1 VTQVVH
7 VVDDHA
13 AIRRSLALLLGAAG
27 HAVVLHESG
36 DALLAA
42 VEDPSLAPGC
52 IILDVRMP
60 GRDGLAVMELLA
72 RQNSPLPVIVV
83 TGHADVA
90 LAVRAMRAGAHD
102 FIEKPYSEQRILGA
116 VEEALAAGR
125 VAVDEQARMAAA
137 GARIAS
143 LTPREGEV
151 LEALVEGQSNKGTAA
166 RLGISPRTVEV
177 HRANLME
184 KLSVRSLPE
193 AVRIYLAAGVP
204 RSG

>member
-1 VTQVVH
+1 MTQVVH

-13 AIRRSLALLLGAAG
+13 AIRRSLALLLEAAG
-27 HAVVLHESG
+27 HDVVLHESG
-36 DALLAA
+36 DAMLEAA
-42 VEDPSLAPGC
+42 EGGKLAPGC

-72 RQNSPLPVIVV
+72 RQKFLLPVIIV
-83 TGHADVA
+83 TGHGDVP
-90 LAVRAMRAGAHD
+90 LAVRAMRAGARD
-102 FIEKPYSEQRILGA
+102 FIEKPYSEDRILGA

-125 VAVDEQARMAAA
+125 VAVDVQARTAEA

-151 LEALVEGQSNKGTAA
+151 LEALVAGQSNKGTAA

-177 HRANLME
+177 HRAHLME
-184 KLSVRSLPE
+184 KLGVRSLPE
-193 AVRIYLAAGVP
+193 AVRMYMAAGVS
-204 RSG
+204 RDE

>member
-13 AIRRSLALLLGAAG
+13 AIRRSLALLLEAAG
-27 HAVVLHESG
+27 HSVVLHESG
-36 DALLAA
+36 DAMLEAA
-42 VEDPSLAPGC
+42 EAGSLAPGC

-72 RQNSPLPVIVV
+72 RQNSPLPVIIV
-83 TGHADVA
+83 TGHGDVP
-90 LAVRAMRAGAHD
+90 LAVRAMRAGARD
-102 FIEKPYSEQRILGA
+102 FIEKPYSEDRILGA

-125 VAVDEQARMAAA
+125 VAVDEQARTAEA

-151 LEALVEGQSNKGTAA
+151 LEALVAGQSNKGAAA

-184 KLSVRSLPE
+184 KLGVRSLPE
-193 AVRIYLAAGVP
+193 AVRMYMAAGVS
-204 RSG
+204 RGE